1 MPSKRTS
8 KIASPATGPALHAAA
23 LWAADRLPEGT
34 RRQLLSREQRAKLLA
49 IGSLVRFGK
58 GEQLYR
64 AGDPA
69 DALYN
74 IISGVVKSFSRA
86 PDGNEYI
93 NAFLVP
99 HDLFGLASEGR
110 YSNCAEAITAVTA
123 WRLPV
128 SKLQAHLHRDAELE
142 FHVICKL
149 CQDLRQTQ
157 RHAFLVARKDAVP
170 KIAMFLRLMEELQAD
185 RGEPINEI
193 YLPMDRTEIGEYVGL
208 SLEAVSRAF
217 RMLSSAG
224 VVKARDRRHVKIT
237 DQQAFNALIALPSDR
252 AAN

>member
-1 MPSKRTS
+1 M
-8 KIASPATGPALHAAA
+8 
-23 LWAADRLPEGT
+23 
-34 RRQLLSREQRAKLLA
+34 RRQLLSSEQRAKLLA

-74 IISGVVKSFSRA
+74 VVSGVVKSFSSA
-86 PDGNEYI
+86 PDGSEHI
-93 NAFLVP
+93 NAFLFP
-99 HDLFGLASEGR
+99 HDPFGLASEGR
-110 YSNCAEAITAVTA
+110 YTNSPEALTAVTA

-128 SKLQAHLHRDAELE
+128 GKLQMHFHRDAELE

-185 RGEPINEI
+185 RGEPTNEI

-208 SLEAVSRAF
+208 SLAAVSRAF
-217 RMLSSAG
+217 HTLSAAG
-224 VVKARDRRHVKIT
+224 VVRVRDRRHVKIS
-237 DQQAFNALIALPSDR
+237 DRQAFDALIALPSDGT
-252 AAN
+252 AN